1 MTNEEWDRK
10 TEFLLNQQAKFDAGL
25 QELEEGLVQLTEMTG
40 ELINTMSAG
49 FRSVFESMKHSSDKI
64 DVLVNSQMYNDERI
78 RESYKRMKDSE
89 KRLSGTDKTLQDLT
103 TKYERHICKSLSR
116 PEWRLQLDH

>member
-10 TEFLLNQQAKFDAGL
+10 IEFLLNQQAKFDAGM
-25 QELEEGLVQLTEMTG
+25 QELEEGLVQLTDMTG

-49 FRSVFESMKHSSDKI
+49 FRSVFESMKQSSHKI
-64 DVLVNSQMYNDERI
+64 DVLVNSQMYDDERI

-89 KRLSGTDKTLQDLT
+89 KRLAGTDKTLQNLT
-103 TKYERHICKSLSR
+103 TKYERHIRKYHR
-116 PEWRLQLDH
+116 GRNGVDN